1 MIAWQ
6 GNSEDISRY
15 PKNTKIIEDSRQVKC
30 FSNLTGNIS
39 FLLKCPFSLIQ
50 KKAIKDLIAIM
61 RIDSTGSAGRM
72 GQPGNDLGI
81 GIGIAGKIVNLL
93 PSPGHPDS
101 CMAVDYHPRISRS
114 CCNKMTRHLNE

>member
-72 GQPGNDLGI
+72 GQPEKKIMVVVLGPN
-81 GIGIAGKIVNLL
+81 NLEDREFYAFTW
-93 PSPGHPDS
+93 PP
-101 CMAVDYHPRISRS
+101 
-114 CCNKMTRHLNE
+114 